1 MSKYTD
7 ILKHYWGYDSFR
19 PLQDE
24 IVESVG
30 AGKDTLGLMPTGGG
44 KSITFQV
51 PAMAREGI
59 CIVVTPLIALMKDQV
74 ENLKKRGIK
83 AAAIYSGMTAREIGI
98 TYDNCT
104 FGDYKF
110 LYLSPERIGTKAF
123 LDRLANLNIS
133 MLAID
138 ESHCISQ
145 WGYDFRP
152 SYLRIAELREHLP
165 DVPILAVT
173 ATATPEVAKDIQ
185 ERLHFPEAN
194 LFQKSFER
202 DNLVYAVRY
211 VEDKHRF
218 VLKMLNN
225 VPGTA
230 IVYARSRKRT
240 KEMAEFLVTEGIAAD
255 YYHAGLNSQQKDRK
269 QKAWSDGSI
278 RVIVATN
285 AFGMGIDKA
294 DVRLVVHI
302 DLPDSLEAYF
312 QEAGR
317 AGRDGDKAY
326 AALLYS
332 NSDGTKIKKRLK
344 DSYPERTFIREVYDK
359 LADYLKIAI
368 GVGQDKTFQF
378 DLGNFCH
385 HFKLNILQTHSA
397 LKILERAG
405 YLILSEERDN
415 ASRLMYYDRYTLIDF
430 ARNKKTEAVMKATLR
445 TYTGLFSD
453 FAYIREADIARQTN
467 LTREEV
473 YYALKSMSDAKVGT
487 YVPQNNSPL
496 LTFLQN
502 RYDSKR
508 LHIGKE
514 AYENLQ
520 QRYSERIKSVLD
532 YATMRHRCRN
542 QILLGYF
549 GEDIKPCGHCDVCLS
564 RERASLS
571 TTDLENIS
579 AVISDKLRAKPIRI
593 DKLIDALPYEE
604 EKSLNTLRQL
614 LDDGTVAYNDQQELV
629 LRAS

>member
-1 MSKYTD
+1 MSIYTD
-7 ILKHYWGYDSFR
+7 ILKQYWGYDSFR

-24 IVESVG
+24 IVASVG

-83 AAAIYSGMTAREIGI
+83 AAAIYSGMTGKEIAI

-110 LYLSPERIGTKAF
+110 LYLSPERIGTKTF
-123 LDRLANLNIS
+123 LERLPNLKVS

-152 SYLRIAELREHLP
+152 SYLRIADLREHLP
-165 DVPILAVT
+165 GVPVLAVT

-185 ERLHFPEAN
+185 ERLHFPQPN

-202 DNLVYAVRY
+202 ANLVYVVRY
-211 VEDKHRF
+211 VEDKPRF
-218 VLKMLNN
+218 VMKMLTN

-230 IVYARSRKRT
+230 IVYARSRKGT
-240 KEMAEFLVTEGIAAD
+240 KEMAEFLVAQGISAD
-255 YYHAGLNSQQKDRK
+255 YYHAGLNGTEKDRK
-269 QKAWSDGSI
+269 QKAWSEGSL

-285 AFGMGIDKA
+285 AFGMGIDKP
-294 DVRLVVHI
+294 DVRLVVHV

-317 AGRDGDKAY
+317 AGRDGEQAY
-326 AALLYS
+326 ATLLYA

-344 DSYPERTFIREVYDK
+344 DAYPQKAFVKEVYDYV
-359 LADYLKIAI
+359 ADYLCIAI
-368 GVGQDKTFQF
+368 GVGQDKTFEF

-385 HFKLNILQTHSA
+385 RFKLNVLQTHSA

-405 YLILSEERDN
+405 YLVLSEERDN
-415 ASRLMYYDRYTLIDF
+415 SSRLMYFDRYALLDF
-430 ARNKKTEAVMKATLR
+430 ARNKTTEAVMKSTLR
-445 TYTGLFSD
+445 TYTGLFTD
-453 FAYIREADIARQTN
+453 FAYIREAEIARQTN
-467 LTREEV
+467 LSREEV
-473 YYALKSMSDAKVGT
+473 YFALKSISDAKIGS

-502 RYDSKR
+502 RFDSKR

-520 QRYSERIKSVLD
+520 KRYSERIKSVLD

-549 GEDIKPCGHCDVCLS
+549 GEDIKACGHCDVCLA

-571 TTDLENIS
+571 KTDFETIA
-579 AVISDKLRAKPIRI
+579 AVMCDKLRAKPIRV
-593 DKLIDALPYEE
+593 DKLIDTLPYEE

-614 LDDGTVAYNDQQELV
+614 LDDATVAYNDQQEIEV
-629 LRAS
+629 TGK

>member
-7 ILKHYWGYDSFR
+7 ILKKYWGYDSFR

-30 AGKDTLGLMPTGGG
+30 EGKDTLGLMPTGGG

-51 PAMAREGI
+51 PAMAREGL

-83 AAAIYSGMTAREIGI
+83 AAAIYAGMTAREIAI

-110 LYLSPERIGTKAF
+110 LYLSPERIGTKNF
-123 LDRLANLNIS
+123 LQRLPNLKIS

-165 DVPILAVT
+165 DVPVLAVT
-173 ATATPEVAKDIQ
+173 ATATPSVANDIQ
-185 ERLHFPEAN
+185 DRLGFPSYN

-211 VEDKHRF
+211 VEDKPRF
-218 VLKMLNN
+218 LLKMLGN

-240 KEMAEFLVTEGIAAD
+240 KEISDFLVTEGIAAD
-255 YYHAGLNSQQKDRK
+255 YYHAGLKTYDKDRK
-269 QKAWSDGSI
+269 QKAWSEGSI

-285 AFGMGIDKA
+285 AFGMGIDKP
-294 DVRLVVHI
+294 DVRLVVHV

-326 AALLYS
+326 AVLLYA
-332 NSDGTKIKKRLK
+332 NSDGTKIKKRLV
-344 DSYPERTFIREVYDK
+344 DSYPEKSFVKDIYDK
-359 LADYLKIAI
+359 VADYLKIAI
-368 GVGQDKTFQF
+368 GVGQDATYEF

-385 HFKLNILQTHSA
+385 RFKLAVIPTHSA

-405 YLILSEERDN
+405 YLVLSEERDN
-415 ASRLMYYDRYTLIDF
+415 SSRLIYYDRYSLLDF
-430 ARNKKTEAVMKATLR
+430 AQSKMMQAVVKSTLR
-445 TYTGLFSD
+445 TYTGLFTD
-453 FAYIREADIARQTN
+453 FAYIKEAEIARQTK
-467 LTREEV
+467 LSREDV
-473 YYALKSMSDAKVGT
+473 YNTLKTISDAKLGS
-487 YVPQNNSPL
+487 YIPQNNSPL

-502 RYDSKR
+502 RFDSKR
-508 LHIGKE
+508 LNISKD

-520 QRYSERIKSVLD
+520 KRYTERIKSVLD
-532 YATMRHRCRN
+532 YATMRHRCRS

-549 GEDIKPCGHCDVCLS
+549 GEDIKACGHCDVCLA

-571 TTDLENIS
+571 KTDYENIS
-579 AVISDKLRAKPIRI
+579 VVICDKLRSKPLPIH
-593 DKLIDALPYEE
+593 KLVDALPYEE

-614 LDDGTVAYNDQQELV
+614 LDDGTIAYNEQQELV
-629 LRAS
+629 VSA

>member
-1 MSKYTD
+1 M
-7 ILKHYWGYDSFR
+7 
-19 PLQDE
+19 QDE

-30 AGKDTLGLMPTGGG
+30 EGKDTLGLMPTGGG

-59 CIVVTPLIALMKDQV
+59 CLVVTPLIALMKDQV
-74 ENLKKRGIK
+74 ENLKQRGIK
-83 AAAIYSGMTAREIGI
+83 AAAIYAGMTSREIAI

-104 FGDYKF
+104 FGNYKF

-123 LDRLANLNIS
+123 LQRLPNLNVS

-165 DVPILAVT
+165 EVPVLAVT

-185 ERLHFPEAN
+185 ERLNFPVPN

-211 VEDKHRF
+211 IEDKPRF
-218 VLKMLNN
+218 LMKMLNN

-240 KEMAEFLVTEGIAAD
+240 KEIAEFLATEGIKAD
-255 YYHAGLNSQQKDRK
+255 YYHAGLTFYDKDRK
-269 QKAWSDGSI
+269 QKAWSTGAL

-285 AFGMGIDKA
+285 AFGMGIDKP
-294 DVRLVVHI
+294 DVRLVVHV

-317 AGRDGDKAY
+317 AGRDGEKAY

-332 NSDGTKIKKRLK
+332 NSDGVKIKKRLK
-344 DSYPERTFIREVYDK
+344 DSYPEKVFIKDVYDK
-359 LADYLKIAI
+359 VADHLRIAI
-368 GVGQDKTFQF
+368 GVGQDKTSEF
-378 DLGNFCH
+378 DLGLFCH
-385 HFKLNILQTHSA
+385 KYKLPIIQTHSA
-397 LKILERAG
+397 LKILERSG
-405 YLILSEERDN
+405 YLVLSEERDN
-415 ASRLMYYDRYTLIDF
+415 SSRLMYYDRYSLLDF
-430 ARNKKTEAVMKATLR
+430 ARSKAAQAIVKATLR
-445 TYTGLFSD
+445 TYTGLFTD
-453 FAYIREADIARQTN
+453 YAYIREAEIARQTN
-467 LTREEV
+467 LSREQIYNV
-473 YYALKSMSDAKVGT
+473 LKSIGDAKLGS
-487 YVPQNNSPL
+487 YVPQSNAPL
-496 LTFLQN
+496 LTFTQN
-502 RYDSKR
+502 RYDSRR

-520 QRYSERIKSVLD
+520 QRYTERIKSVLD

-564 RERASLS
+564 RERGALS
-571 TTDLENIS
+571 NTDFETIS
-579 AVISDKLRAKPIRI
+579 SVIQDRLRAAPIRV
-593 DKLIDALPYEE
+593 DRLIDALPYEE
-604 EKSLNTLRQL
+604 EKSLNALRQL
-614 LDDGTVAYNDQQELV
+614 LDDATVIYNNDQELV
-629 LRAS
+629 LSQMAVS